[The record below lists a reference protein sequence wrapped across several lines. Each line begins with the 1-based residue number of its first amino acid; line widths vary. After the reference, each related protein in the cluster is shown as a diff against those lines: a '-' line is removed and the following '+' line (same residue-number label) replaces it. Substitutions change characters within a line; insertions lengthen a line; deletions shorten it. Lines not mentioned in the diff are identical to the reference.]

1 MFEQWKA
8 KLLKEFSVGEFTL
21 TVKEKKEQ
29 KIVIISSNINYLK
42 HEITLKGEQITI
54 LTSTPNCLA
63 DVTISLDA
71 LARTFTELGCDE
83 AFQNKFN

>member
-1 MFEQWKA
+1 MFKQWKA

-29 KIVIISSNINYLK
+29 KIVIISSNTNYLK
-42 HEITLKGEQITI
+42 HKITLKGEQITI
-54 LTSTPNCLA
+54 LTSTPNGLA

-83 AFQNKFN
+83 AFRNKFK